1 MVVHEKKWTKLQDV
15 TNRKGQFHASGLCFQ
30 EPHHSDTKSVI
41 LRNKLVITYS
51 FLEHTGFQLN
61 HGLSHVRICNQVIK
75 YLAWWMIPCY
85 SVVKQLTV

>member
-1 MVVHEKKWTKLQDV
+1 MSKIEMVLWWFMKKKMDRKLQDA

-61 HGLSHVRICNQVIK
+61 HGLSHV
-75 YLAWWMIPCY
+75 
-85 SVVKQLTV
+85 